1 MNCKECTQNKQTNN
15 IPHNQNAPHYD
26 FVFQKRFGSRL
37 DALTSINMNL
47 INEYLN
53 VGNAK
58 ILDLGA
64 GTGRLSIPMAMNGH
78 TITAVD
84 QCAGMLDE
92 LEKKLMNNPLDITC
106 HLDINCNHIP
116 QDHDLAIALF
126 TVMAYS
132 TTLEQLTNTLKAVYD
147 KLKPGA
153 YFIFDLEKISQYKQL
168 RNGMLPNQNYPDL
181 SQQVRISFDDLNP
194 RLGYYQEACNG
205 NNNGVAFSYEENFNI
220 MFWEVEEV
228 IQISHE
234 IGFEHVNTL
243 QPIPSAD
250 YLVLRKH
257 SKT

>member
-1 MNCKECTQNKQTNN
+1 MNCNECINNEQRNN

-26 FVFQKRFGSRL
+26 FVMQKRFGSGL
-37 DALTSINMNL
+37 NGLTNINLNL
-47 INEYLN
+47 INQYLK
-53 VGNAK
+53 VDKAK

-64 GTGRLSIPMAMNGH
+64 GTGRLGIPMAKSGH

-92 LEKKLMNNPLDITC
+92 LDKKLINNPHDITC

-116 QDHDLAIALF
+116 QVHDLAIAMF
-126 TVMAYS
+126 TVLAYS
-132 TTLEQLTNTLKAVYD
+132 TTLEQLTNTLKTVYN
-147 KLKPGA
+147 KLKPDA
-153 YFIFDLEKISQYKQL
+153 YFIFDLEKITGYQQF
-168 RNGMLPNQNYPDL
+168 RNGILPYQNYPDL
-181 SQQVRISFDDLNP
+181 NQQVVISFDDTNP

-205 NNNGVAFSYEENFNI
+205 NNNGVVFNYEENFNI

-243 QPIPSAD
+243 QLIPSAD
-250 YLVLRKH
+250 YIVLRK
-257 SKT
+257 K